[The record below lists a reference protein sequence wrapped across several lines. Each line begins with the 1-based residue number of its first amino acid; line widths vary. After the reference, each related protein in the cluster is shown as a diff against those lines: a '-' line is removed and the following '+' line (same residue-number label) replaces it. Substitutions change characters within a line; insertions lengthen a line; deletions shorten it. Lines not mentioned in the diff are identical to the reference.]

1 MSINDFEIIK
11 DLGKGAFSTV
21 SLVKRKQDN
30 KIYALKCVQISKLSI
45 HEKQNSLNEVRLLAS
60 INHKNIIAYKESF
73 YNEKDQTLN
82 LILEYAD
89 DGDLQT
95 KIISKKKAESIF
107 EEKTIWSLFIQMVKG
122 LNELHNKKIIHRDLK
137 SANIFLMKNGIC
149 KLGDLNVAKVVEN
162 ELLRTQ
168 TGTPY
173 FASPEIWEDKPY
185 SFKSDIWSIGCI
197 LYQMAALEM
206 PFQGKNIKEV
216 YYNLKKV
223 NIPPLPEIYSEELMI
238 IIKKLLKID
247 PEMRPSA
254 QEILDDEIIKKYMK
268 IIQNDNDLINISMD
282 INNFQ
287 KIKNNNRLIN
297 SIRIN
302 DDKNLNYILPKKNYD
317 ESENE
322 NKNIFNQRNY
332 DIFEKEKEIPI
343 IFSDR
348 NIKHRFENIKENK
361 PKKKE
366 NYSFHEDNHSHKR
379 KKKLKKNINSLNN
392 LEEKELPQ
400 ININDNKPPKLNTK
414 IIRRQCISA
423 KNGRNIILN
432 KSKEKRNKNIK
443 KNEYTEVN
451 YQYKKIKP
459 MNNKKN
465 SFNIYLNDNQN
476 SDSSSDNEIK
486 KNYGTA
492 EDSFTHNEKKKYKN
506 KLRNK
511 INNLKRVNSFLLTNK
526 TKINTVKKNK
536 ICKNNSQYAFPIVN
550 NKECLNERKY
560 NKKIK
565 ENNMY
570 DVENIIK
577 DKNNN
582 LTLDLNN
589 NIKDIFNIN
598 SCKNKNNILKTNNKE
613 KIIYQKFN
621 YNYNTERGKK
631 LIPSNPLKYDTP
643 IFDTKELNKNQN
655 YYNNNNLNIDN
666 NNNNLL
672 KKIFALSPKNNIND
686 KNIII
691 QNNNIN
697 NNYNVKNKIP
707 FIINFNQNQKGKNC
721 SLENLNINKNKEK
734 KEILPIIN
742 NNINMNKKELKLP
755 KLPHIPVIFLSNK
768 GNDEEV
774 NNKYNL
780 NKTKETNDIE
790 PIKKMLISPIKI
802 IEKKDNK
809 IKLNPINSQ
818 IRITKLNDINNN
830 AYK

>member
-1 MSINDFEIIK
+1 
-11 DLGKGAFSTV
+11 
-21 SLVKRKQDN
+21 
-30 KIYALKCVQISKLSI
+30 
-45 HEKQNSLNEVRLLAS
+45 
-60 INHKNIIAYKESF
+60 
-73 YNEKDQTLN
+73 
-82 LILEYAD
+82 
-89 DGDLQT
+89 
-95 KIISKKKAESIF
+95 
-107 EEKTIWSLFIQMVKG
+107 
-122 LNELHNKKIIHRDLK
+122 
-137 SANIFLMKNGIC
+137 
-149 KLGDLNVAKVVEN
+149 
-162 ELLRTQ
+162 
-168 TGTPY
+168 
-173 FASPEIWEDKPY
+173 
-185 SFKSDIWSIGCI
+185 
-197 LYQMAALEM
+197 
-206 PFQGKNIKEV
+206 
-216 YYNLKKV
+216 
-223 NIPPLPEIYSEELMI
+223 
-238 IIKKLLKID
+238 
-247 PEMRPSA
+247 
-254 QEILDDEIIKKYMK
+254 
-268 IIQNDNDLINISMD
+268 
-282 INNFQ
+282 
-287 KIKNNNRLIN
+287 
-297 SIRIN
+297 
-302 DDKNLNYILPKKNYD
+302 
-317 ESENE
+317 
-322 NKNIFNQRNY
+322 
-332 DIFEKEKEIPI
+332 
-343 IFSDR
+343 
-348 NIKHRFENIKENK
+348 
-361 PKKKE
+361 
-366 NYSFHEDNHSHKR
+366 
-379 KKKLKKNINSLNN
+379 
-392 LEEKELPQ
+392 
-400 ININDNKPPKLNTK
+400 
-414 IIRRQCISA
+414 
-423 KNGRNIILN
+423 
-432 KSKEKRNKNIK
+432 
-443 KNEYTEVN
+443 
-451 YQYKKIKP
+451 
-459 MNNKKN
+459 
-465 SFNIYLNDNQN
+465 
-476 SDSSSDNEIK
+476 
-486 KNYGTA
+486 
-492 EDSFTHNEKKKYKN
+492 
-506 KLRNK
+506 
-511 INNLKRVNSFLLTNK
+511 
-526 TKINTVKKNK
+526 
-536 ICKNNSQYAFPIVN
+536 
-550 NKECLNERKY
+550 
-560 NKKIK
+560 
-565 ENNMY
+565 MY